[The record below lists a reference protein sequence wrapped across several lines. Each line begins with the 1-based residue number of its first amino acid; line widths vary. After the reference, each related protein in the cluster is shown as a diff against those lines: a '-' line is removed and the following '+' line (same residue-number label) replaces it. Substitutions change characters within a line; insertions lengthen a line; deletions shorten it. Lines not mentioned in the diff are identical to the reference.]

1 VLARFAAD
9 EVKEKAYTPD
19 RPRWVRGNQEFG
31 VSNSLA
37 WQYRGFIEDSDGW
50 LRPQTHQELVSCVG
64 CHSGIGAT
72 TDSNFSFSRK
82 LTAGDVEYFAGYKG
96 KSLDEGGSDAVPYEG
111 QSADLHAIVDGYAT
125 YLKQNHALNDYRS
138 LNYDIRLPLDKQ
150 DIESFLWPDAEN
162 AQLMNKAYLTIVRE
176 QSYTKGRDATVS
188 PLIYMRQEF
197 EKGEKTGIEIPIKSK
212 DLNGVEPQF

>member
-1 VLARFAAD
+1 MRYLDVSDEGDVIPASRVKEVRYSIKRRWYPRRVLARFAAD

-37 WQYRGFIEDSDGW
+37 WQYRGFIEDRDGW

-72 TDSNFSFSRK
+72 TDSNFSFARK
-82 LTAGDVEYFAGYKG
+82 ITTGDAEYFAGY
-96 KSLDEGGSDAVPYEG
+96 
-111 QSADLHAIVDGYAT
+111 AT
-125 YLKQNHALNDYRS
+125 YLEQNHALNDYRS
-138 LNYDIRLPLDKQ
+138 LSYDIRLPLDKQ
-150 DIESFLWPDAEN
+150 NIESFLWPDAEN
-162 AQLMNKAYLTIVRE
+162 ATLMNKAYLTIVQE

-188 PLIYMRQEF
+188 PLIYMRQQLEED
-197 EKGEKTGIEIPIKSK
+197 EKPELRSR
-212 DLNGVEPQF
+212 